1 MNLSISLTVN
11 GVRRDVELEDPRV
24 TLLDLLRERLQ
35 LTGTKKGCDR
45 GQCGACTV
53 LVDGRRINSCL
64 ALAISHDGAD
74 VLTIEGVAR
83 GDQLHPL
90 QAAFIAHDGFQC
102 GFCTPGQIMSA
113 LGLIREGQA
122 GDDPERVREGM
133 SGNLCRCGAYSGI
146 TDAVLEVSEK
156 PRRGQPEAIRMK
168 TFDYIRPASIA
179 EAVTAAAEPGAAYLA
194 GGTNLLDLMKG
205 GISASEPSRRRLAP
219 AGARPDRTSARW
231 RRPHRRAGSQRRSR
245 TRSGFRPHLILRLPR
260 HCCLAPRRSFAMP
273 RPSAAIC
280 CSERDADI
288 STMSPAP
295 ATNANRARVAMPAA
309 ARTDCTP
316 CWAGARP
323 ASPPTRRISVC
334 RWSPSTLSWRSKAEP
349 AGARSR
355 SRPFIV
361 SPATRRRKKACL
373 SPVI

>member
-11 GVRRDVELEDPRV
+11 GARRDVELEDPRV

-64 ALAISHDGAD
+64 PLAISHDGAD

-133 SGNLCRCGAYSGI
+133 SGNLCRCGAYAGI
-146 TDAVLEVSEK
+146 TDAVLEVQKSLV
-156 PRRGQPEAIRMK
+156 EA
-168 TFDYIRPASIA
+168 
-179 EAVTAAAEPGAAYLA
+179 
-194 GGTNLLDLMKG
+194 N
-205 GISASEPSRRRLAP
+205 
-219 AGARPDRTSARW
+219 
-231 RRPHRRAGSQRRSR
+231 QRRS
-245 TRSGFRPHLILRLPR
+245 
-260 HCCLAPRRSFAMP
+260 A
-273 RPSAAIC
+273 
-280 CSERDADI
+280 
-288 STMSPAP
+288 
-295 ATNANRARVAMPAA
+295 
-309 ARTDCTP
+309 
-316 CWAGARP
+316 
-323 ASPPTRRISVC
+323 
-334 RWSPSTLSWRSKAEP
+334 
-349 AGARSR
+349 
-355 SRPFIV
+355 
-361 SPATRRRKKACL
+361 
-373 SPVI
+373 